1 MRRIIKL
8 SESELKEVM
17 RESVRRALIHE
28 HVNMEHEIVL
38 AQKLLVRTPLS
49 EIGLRLEGT
58 QFYTMFKR
66 MRDATIELNEALIKH
81 IRGGK

>member
-1 MRRIIKL
+1 MRRVIRL

-28 HVNMEHEIVL
+28 HVNMEREIIL
-38 AQKLLVRTPLS
+38 AQKTLVRTPLS

-58 QFYTMFKR
+58 QYYTMFKR
-66 MRDATIELNEALIKH
+66 MRDAAIELNEALIKH